1 MSLKTT
7 YRDDKF
13 SGRRKYRMIENED
26 GTISFDDVTD
36 YAEEGDIFSSNDI
49 NVTNKA
55 INDANEKIKTTK
67 KQIEDLDAEL
77 KGQSVVNVPANNWS
91 QSVPYSQKISV
102 PGITAEDSPSVGA
115 WGFSVCRCGQKQ
127 KKGVW
132 VCGSC
137 CEWRRNYNAVLLWF
151 KAHCRFFNHDKG
163 GINYGRVPG
172 I

>member
-91 QSVPYSQKISV
+91 QSVPYSQKYLFQGLRQRIARRSGG
-102 PGITAEDSPSVGA
+102 PG
-115 WGFSVCRCGQKQ
+115 
-127 KKGVW
+127 
-132 VCGSC
+132 
-137 CEWRRNYNAVLLWF
+137 L
-151 KAHCRFFNHDKG
+151 
-163 GINYGRVPG
+163 GILRL
-172 I
+172 

>member
-77 KGQSVVNVPANNWS
+77 KGQSVINVPANNWS

-102 PGITAEDSPSVGA
+102 PGITAEDSPSVGGPWLGDSPSVDVA
-115 WGFSVCRCGQKQ
+115 KNRKKAFGHVDRAVSGEGTIMLYCYGSRPTVDFSIMI
-127 KKGVW
+127 KGV
-132 VCGSC
+132 
-137 CEWRRNYNAVLLWF
+137 
-151 KAHCRFFNHDKG
+151 
-163 GINYGRVPG
+163 
-172 I
+172 

>member
-49 NVTNKA
+49 NVTNTA

-102 PGITAEDSPSVGA
+102 PGITAEDSPSVGGPWLGDSPSVDVA
-115 WGFSVCRCGQKQ
+115 KNRKKAFGYVDRAVSGEGTIMLYCYGSRPTVDFSIMI
-127 KKGVW
+127 KGV
-132 VCGSC
+132 
-137 CEWRRNYNAVLLWF
+137 
-151 KAHCRFFNHDKG
+151 
-163 GINYGRVPG
+163 
-172 I
+172 